1 MKSKKNKRA
10 IWIIS
15 TVVIIAALI
24 LGGGWVMRRQ
34 VQAEA
39 NPDSSKIVTA
49 FIGTLSAETSASGYL
64 LPQREAT
71 LSLATAGRVEQV
83 FVSVGDQVRA
93 SDTLVQLESDALARA
108 VRTAEQNLAIQEA
121 NLAELLKGA
130 SRADLEAA
138 QAAVLSAQTQLDDLL
153 AGPSEED
160 LAAAQA
166 AVVSA
171 QAQLDDLLAGPSDK
185 ELAQARAAL
194 ANAQALEKVEAKRY
208 AAMDAQL
215 TVARQQ
221 LDIAKVT
228 LENAKY
234 FYDALANDWQHKDY
248 ANFSPEAKTY
258 QDAQMAYNVALA
270 RYNLSAANINNS
282 AYLSAQAQAAQAR
295 LNLTRLTE
303 TKTVDIAGARE
314 QLAQAEANLASLTE
328 DKTTQ
333 IAAARSQLAQAEA
346 NLAALK
352 EGASEE
358 KIKIVQ
364 AQVEQARIS
373 LANARARL
381 ADATLAAPFDGVV
394 TAVYVSVGEWTS
406 GQAVELVDTSS
417 LEVVLDV
424 DEVDIG
430 HIAVGQP
437 AVVTLETWPNQDLQG
452 TVVAIAPSANAQS
465 DIVTYQVHIKLDAA
479 DGIHP
484 RELPI
489 RAGMTA
495 NAQLITSRRDGVLL
509 VANHAIIADRQAGK
523 YYVYRQEGDQIIKTE
538 VAIGLRDNSYTEIT
552 SGVKEGD
559 KLVMDYV
566 EQQGLPFGPGGQ
578 GGPMGQLQ

>member
-1 MKSKKNKRA
+1 MKSKKNRRM
-10 IWIIS
+10 IWIVS
-15 TVVIIAALI
+15 TVAIIAALI
-24 LGGGWVMRRQ
+24 LGGGWVLRRQ
-34 VQAEA
+34 VQAKTT
-39 NPDSSKIVTA
+39 PDESKIATA
-49 FIGTLSAETSASGYL
+49 FIGSLSAQASASGQL
-64 LPQREAT
+64 LPQREAV

-83 FVSVGDQVRA
+83 FVSVGDQVKAGDALVRME
-93 SDTLVQLESDALARA
+93 SDTLGRA

-121 NLAELLKGA
+121 NLAELLKDA
-130 SRADLEAA
+130 SQADMEAA
-138 QAAVLSAQTQLDDLL
+138 QAALLSAQTQLDDLL

-194 ANAQALEKVEAKRY
+194 ASAQALEKVEAKRY
-208 AAMDAQL
+208 VALDAQL

-270 RYNLSAANINNS
+270 RYNLSAAGINNS
-282 AYLSAQAQAAQAR
+282 AYLSAQAQVAQAK
-295 LNLTRLTE
+295 LNLTKLTE
-303 TKTVDIAGARE
+303 TKTVDVASARE
-314 QLAQAEANLASLTE
+314 QLAQAKNSLASLTE

-333 IAAARSQLAQAEA
+333 IAAARSQLAQAQA
-346 NLAALK
+346 NLADLEA
-352 EGASEE
+352 GASEE
-358 KIKIVQ
+358 KIEIAR
-364 AQVEQARIS
+364 AQVEQMRIA
-373 LANARARL
+373 LANAQARL
-381 ADATLAAPFDGVV
+381 ADATLTAPFDGAV
-394 TAVYVSVGEWTS
+394 TAVHISVGEWAS

-430 HIAVGQP
+430 NVTVGQ
-437 AVVTLETWPNQDLQG
+437 ASIVTLETWPNQDLQG
-452 TVVAIAPSANAQS
+452 TIVAIAPSANAQS

-484 RELPI
+484 RDLPI
-489 RAGMTA
+489 RTGMTA
-495 NAQLITSRRDGVLL
+495 NAQLITAKRDGVLL
-509 VANHAIIADRQAGK
+509 VANRAVAADRQAGK
-523 YYVYRQEGDQIIKTE
+523 YYVYLQEGDQIIKTQ
-538 VAIGLRDNSYTEIT
+538 VNIGLRDSSYTEIT
-552 SGVKEGD
+552 SGIQEGD
-559 KLVMDYV
+559 KLVVDYA
-566 EQQGLPFGPGGQ
+566 EQQGLPFGPGQ
-578 GGPMGQLQ
+578 